1 MAGLEDTTNAEAN
14 RDVAAQL
21 EALNAKL
28 LETTQKLA
36 QIEADNHKLRE
47 ENASLVTAG
56 RVLTEASSRYRG
68 VHVNPMQDLNA
79 TPRSEHVTPRTVNGR
94 SQTLRHEHDG
104 TNHDTRE
111 TRDDLGREDN
121 LTPPAGRN
129 TTHFVGAES
138 EPIVRSAETAYLE
151 ALFSKHLGEV
161 EAMIGRLP
169 GVPAPIRKS
178 TLHSFADTPFSDEI
192 ALIEMPRKFTFPAMK
207 MYDGTSDPDN
217 HVAQYKQRMFTTAI
231 QRECREA
238 TMCKG
243 FGSSLTGAALQWF
256 INLPNGSIDSFASLT
271 DLFVEQFASSRN
283 LEKTADDLY
292 EIRQKRDE
300 PLRDYVGRFNK
311 EKVSIPCCN
320 MSTAISAF
328 KRGLLPDGDLY
339 KELTKYQCRTMEDVL
354 SRAWAQIKWEE
365 DSAYRY
371 RHSPR
376 SDSRV
381 VRNERSCREDK
392 PYQRPRSESTRNDN
406 RSTHRPLSR
415 EDGEK
420 RVSSTWP
427 DISNLSISHADL
439 VGALK
444 EMGGTVRWPK
454 KMKAPDDKR
463 DTSKWCEFHNDH
475 GHRTEDCITLRMEV
489 NELLKKGHLREYL
502 SDRTRNQMDS
512 QNDQQ
517 AVTKTAPI
525 SPSKHD
531 RVINVISGG
540 SEISGITHS
549 AAKRNTRAVK
559 NLHGKGTNMQA
570 DTPTC
575 TISFS
580 TGGCNTS
587 SKHHDALVISLT
599 VANCLM
605 KRILVDNG
613 SSTNILY
620 IQAYKERGDTTGI
633 RGRN

>member
-1 MAGLEDTTNAEAN
+1 
-14 RDVAAQL
+14 
-21 EALNAKL
+21 
-28 LETTQKLA
+28 
-36 QIEADNHKLRE
+36 
-47 ENASLVTAG
+47 
-56 RVLTEASSRYRG
+56 
-68 VHVNPMQDLNA
+68 
-79 TPRSEHVTPRTVNGR
+79 
-94 SQTLRHEHDG
+94 
-104 TNHDTRE
+104 
-111 TRDDLGREDN
+111 
-121 LTPPAGRN
+121 
-129 TTHFVGAES
+129 
-138 EPIVRSAETAYLE
+138 
-151 ALFSKHLGEV
+151 
-161 EAMIGRLP
+161 
-169 GVPAPIRKS
+169 
-178 TLHSFADTPFSDEI
+178 
-192 ALIEMPRKFTFPAMK
+192 

-217 HVAQYKQRMFTTAI
+217 HIAQYKQRMFTTAI

-381 VRNERSCREDK
+381 VRNERSGREDK

-420 RVSSTWP
+420 CVSSTWP

-444 EMGGTVRWPK
+444 EMGGTVRWPQ

-502 SDRTRNQMDS
+502 SDRTRNRMDS

-525 SPSKHD
+525 SPPKHD

-540 SEISGITHS
+540 SEVSGITHS

-559 NLHGKGTNMQA
+559 NLHSKGTNMQE

-580 TGGCNTS
+580 TDGCNMS
-587 SKHHDALVISLT
+587 IPHHDALVISLT

-613 SSTNILY
+613 SSTNILF
-620 IQAYKERGDTTGI
+620 IQAYKELGLDEVGLTRKSTPLVGFSGEVKQTIGEVTLPVYAGGINKHTKFLVVDCPSAYNAIVGRPWIHDMGAIPSTFHQTIKFPTPHGVKEIVGDQENARSCYQTTLKGK
-633 RGRN
+633 